1 MRLLVR
7 RRRKPV
13 SPPSSFLPAPSGHRQ
28 RMIGGARSCRRYRPW
43 RRMPLLSRFTHR
55 RHPLGVSGA
64 CLACLVT
71 AARTV
76 PGCPE
81 GAQEC
86 PQAPE
91 GCRGRPDFLWRVL
104 PVFRRAPAGRCVRC
118 RKHLA
123 FLVSLPGQLAGT
135 LRAPAIRMRPSG
147 AIRMRPNH
155 SRSRLRC
162 PKGAGGGGAPGRCPK
177 GAGRVPTSL
186 FRLPPGPGNAE
197 SASDHNSADQNLRR
211 IEQNQCL
218 ESIEAGF

>member
-1 MRLLVR
+1 MLRQADGAFGAVGLPPPSMPPPPVPKGCR
-7 RRRKPV
+7 RRGRFPRRGARWVLQGGGKSVCWCAGVARPFRR
-13 SPPSSFLPAPSGHRQ
+13 SSFLPAPSGHRQ

-86 PQAPE
+86 PQASE

-123 FLVSLPGQLAGT
+123 VPVSLPA
-135 LRAPAIRMRPSG
+135 PSG
-147 AIRMRPNH
+147 HR
-155 SRSRLRC
+155 
-162 PKGAGGGGAPGRCPK
+162 
-177 GAGRVPTSL
+177 
-186 FRLPPGPGNAE
+186 
-197 SASDHNSADQNLRR
+197 QRR
-211 IEQNQCL
+211 F
-218 ESIEAGF
+218 EAQP